1 MVDRTTLDEALQE
14 ALRRQADG
22 DVHDRSLIVERL
34 AWTPAQRLEAN
45 AAFVRFYLRARPDG
59 PLLRES

>member
-1 MVDRTTLDEALQE
+1 MADRTTLDDALE
-14 ALRRQADG
+14 DALRWQADG
-22 DVHDRSLIVERL
+22 DAHDRGLIVERL
-34 AWTPAQRLEAN
+34 AWTPAERLEAN